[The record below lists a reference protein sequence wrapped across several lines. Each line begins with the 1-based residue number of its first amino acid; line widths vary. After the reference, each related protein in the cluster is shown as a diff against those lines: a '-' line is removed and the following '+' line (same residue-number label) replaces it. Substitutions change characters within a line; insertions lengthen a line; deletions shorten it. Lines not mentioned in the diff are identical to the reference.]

1 MKTSTLKQLSVSV
14 IVGIVFAGALNIGR
28 ITNEGLVASLGQF
41 AYFFILF
48 AGTFFIT
55 GHITNQRGR
64 DTVNMR
70 IFAKKLKNEGALKID
85 DRAEMN
91 PLDGKRVKGWLY
103 LTDKFII
110 FANTN
115 DPELIEKK
123 AIKIP
128 LSKVTKVVR
137 FNPTAV
143 TKDGIRISQKK
154 GYDYEF
160 LVGKTETWMKAIA
173 EETNRR
179 QHKKVL

>member
-1 MKTSTLKQLSVSV
+1 MKTSTLKQLSVSI

-28 ITNEGLVASLGQF
+28 ISSDGFIASLGQF

-55 GHITNQRGR
+55 GYITNQRGR

-70 IFAKKLKNEGALKID
+70 IFAKKLKNEGVLKIE

-91 PLDGKRVKGWLY
+91 PLEGKRVKGWLY

-115 DPELIEKK
+115 NPECIEKK

-137 FNPTAV
+137 FKPTV
-143 TKDGIRISQKK
+143 DRKSTRLNSS
-154 GYDYEF
+154 
-160 LVGKTETWMKAIA
+160 
-173 EETNRR
+173 
-179 QHKKVL
+179 H